1 MNQTDEG
8 YFSASDGLRLYWQTR
23 YPAGAARAHVAV
35 VHGYAEHLGRYGELT
50 TALNAAGYAAHLVD
64 LRGHGQSGGRRAFVD
79 RFDDYLKD
87 LALFLGRV
95 REAAAS
101 APIFVVAHSN
111 GALVAA
117 RYLLTNPEQV
127 RGAVFSSPYL
137 RLKLKVSPIK
147 IAAGKILQRFL
158 PALPMRNELRPE
170 DLTRDVAIQQATRN
184 DPLYQS
190 IATPR
195 WFTEAAAAQEA
206 VLRRA
211 SEFVAP
217 FLCLVGGADPIADP
231 AAGRQFFESATSK
244 DKQFRQ
250 YDGLVHELFHEPERD
265 LVFKDVVAWLD
276 ARAGSARE
284 VRPAIGERA

>member
-23 YPAGAARAHVAV
+23 RPAGAARAHVAV
-35 VHGYAEHLGRYGELT
+35 LHGYAEHLGRYGELT
-50 TALNAAGYAAHLVD
+50 SALNAAGYAAHLLD

-79 RFDDYLKD
+79 RFDDYLED

-95 REAAAS
+95 REAAAG
-101 APIFVVAHSN
+101 APLFIVGHSN

-117 RYLLTNPEQV
+117 CSLL
-127 RGAVFSSPYL
+127 RSPDD
-137 RLKLKVSPIK
+137 KLKVSPIK
-147 IAAGKILQRFL
+147 IAAAKILQRFL
-158 PALPMRNELRPE
+158 PALPMANELRPE

-184 DPLYQS
+184 DPLYLS

-231 AAGRQFFESATSK
+231 AAGRQFFEGATSK

-284 VRPAIGERA
+284 ARPAIGERA

>member
-23 YPAGAARAHVAV
+23 RPTGTARAHVAV
-35 VHGYAEHLGRYGELT
+35 LHGYAEHLGRYSELT
-50 TALNAAGYAAHLVD
+50 SALNAAGYAAHLLD

-79 RFDDYLKD
+79 RFDDYLED

-95 REAAAS
+95 REAAAG
-101 APIFVVAHSN
+101 APLFIVGHSN

-117 RYLLTNPEQV
+117 SYLLRSPDEV
-127 RGAVFSSPYL
+127 RGAIFSSPYL

-147 IAAGKILQRFL
+147 IAAAKIVQRFL

-217 FLCLVGGADPIADP
+217 FLCLVGGADAIADP
-231 AAGRQFFESATSK
+231 AAGRQFFEGATSK

-284 VRPAIGERA
+284 ARPAMGERA